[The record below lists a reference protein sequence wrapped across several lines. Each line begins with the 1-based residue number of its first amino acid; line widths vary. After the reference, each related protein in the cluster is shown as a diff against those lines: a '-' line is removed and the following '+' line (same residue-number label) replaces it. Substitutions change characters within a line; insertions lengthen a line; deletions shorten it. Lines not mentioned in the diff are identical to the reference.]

1 MRVGATDLPLTQAAG
16 ASSLRLNVHYEA
28 KGPAGEPGLSTSG
41 YGGLLLGR
49 KLVLPPHI
57 IPPMSGM
64 PPPGMAAPS
73 FSGGSA
79 TMHSVVRMFLAIDAA
94 F

>member
-1 MRVGATDLPLTQAAG
+1 VYQFKKHSPVALQAN
-16 ASSLRLNVHYEA
+16 ASSNR
-28 KGPAGEPGLSTSG
+28 KGPAEAGPFPRRSESVS
-41 YGGLLLGR
+41 Y
-49 KLVLPPHI
+49 I

-64 PPPGMAAPS
+64 AGAAAPS